1 MQESGGPGKR
11 IRGRRLP
18 ELRRPIETEGKRYR
32 RCDQVCD
39 GRGKDESGETEEAVQ
54 QEQDRQV
61 YDTLLHKSGKGR
73 INKFKGCVFQH
84 SPFQEYG

>member
-39 GRGKDESGETEEAVQ
+39 GRGQDESGETEEAVQ
-54 QEQDRQV
+54 QGQDRQAGKESN
-61 YDTLLHKSGKGR
+61 KSR
-73 INKFKGCVFQH
+73 YWASI
-84 SPFQEYG
+84 